1 MRNEQIANAYAIAKV
16 LGVSLSVEEFQEKYS
31 QYYNESLNKLNSNPT
46 YAQCEAMDRRPF

>member
-1 MRNEQIANAYAIAKV
+1 MQNEQIANAYAIAKV
-16 LGVSLSVEEFQEKYS
+16 LGVSLSVEEFQKKYS